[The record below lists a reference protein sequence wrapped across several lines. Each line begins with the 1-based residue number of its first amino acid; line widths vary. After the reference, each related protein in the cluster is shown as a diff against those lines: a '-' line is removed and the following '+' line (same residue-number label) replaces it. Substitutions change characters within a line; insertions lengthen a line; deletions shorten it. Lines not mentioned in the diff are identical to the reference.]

1 LTYISAS
8 VIVSIS
14 TDGITS
20 TDIPEADIMPSVN
33 ESIALTEAVYY
44 ILLSLFE
51 PMHGYGIMQN
61 VAALSDGRVNLAA
74 GTLYGAISV
83 LLERGWISAVPGEK
97 NSRKKDYVITRQG
110 KAAVQAELARLR
122 ELVRNGE
129 SIIGGD
135 LE

>member
-1 LTYISAS
+1 
-8 VIVSIS
+8 
-14 TDGITS
+14 
-20 TDIPEADIMPSVN
+20 MPSVN

-110 KAAVQAELARLR
+110 KTAVQAELARLR